1 MKRVPPPPLSDGLLT
16 LRETAAFLR
25 VCPRT
30 VRVYLRRKLLRGRL
44 IGRQWRFRRQDLD
57 AFFEKAPSQWDWSG
71 KREDGK

>member
-1 MKRVPPPPLSDGLLT
+1 MKENPAPPLPDGLLT

-30 VRVYLRRKLLRGRL
+30 VRLYVKRGLLRGRL

-57 AFFEKAPSQWDWSG
+57 AFFEKAPSQWDWPG
-71 KREDGK
+71 KR